1 MTRSLA
7 FALVLSAV
15 SALAAGQPN
24 PYLSQAKVFYQ
35 GLEYEKCLTR
45 LDQATKWNSGLNEE
59 VEVQLYFGLCNFNMG
74 NADEAKRRF
83 ELALKL
89 DGNLQLPPYTSPRI
103 AELFETSRKRIAAR
117 ARPVEDKPLVVDS
130 KKPPPVDEKEKEKKV
145 AAADVPTKV
154 ELTPAPSAST
164 EQKPEFVEQSDGPN
178 LVLPLALG
186 GTAALAAGAGAF
198 LGLQAKSA
206 ETEAN
211 TARFESDAFAAS
223 NRASSNAMLANVAFA
238 VAGGALIGAVVT
250 YFVTN

>member
-7 FALVLSAV
+7 LALVLFSV
-15 SALAAGQPN
+15 SALAAEQPN

-45 LDQATKWNSGLNEE
+45 LDQATKWNSEPNEE

-103 AELFETSRKRIAAR
+103 SELFETSRKRIAAR
-117 ARPVEDKPLVVDS
+117 AKPVEDKPLVVDP
-130 KKPPPVDEKEKEKKV
+130 KKTSPKVEEKKV

-154 ELTPAPSAST
+154 ELTPAPVVAT
-164 EQKPEFVEQSDGPN
+164 EQKPEFVGQSDGPN

-206 ETEAN
+206 ESEAN
-211 TARFESDAFAAS
+211 AARFESEAFAAS

-238 VAGGALIGAVVT
+238 VAGAALIGAVVT